1 MKTLS
6 VHEDANID
14 IDKLK
19 TIEQKAYEDTI
30 YSQMQS
36 FRDIYDLAE
45 YCEVPPENI
54 HVLSG
59 NDWYVIL
66 GEHEDYI
73 EIVDMASTGHN
84 LPVNKVLS
92 FMKSFNKEDEPESG
106 ESLNEARGKVKP
118 FTMDARETTS
128 YKLVKALDKA
138 DMLRIDKDEEYI
150 WGNEKF
156 HDIECE
162 VER

>member
-1 MKTLS
+1 MKSIDIT
-6 VHEDANID
+6 EDEVID

-19 TIEQKAYEDTI
+19 AIENKAYEDTI

-36 FRDIYDLAE
+36 FQTIDDLAE
-45 YCEVPPENI
+45 YCEVPEENV

-59 NDWYVIL
+59 DDWYVIL

-92 FMKSFNKEDEPESG
+92 FMKSFE
-106 ESLNEARGKVKP
+106 KP
-118 FTMDARETTS
+118 FTMDARESTS

-138 DMLRIDKDEEYI
+138 DMLKIDRDDEYM

-156 HDIECE
+156 HDIEAE

>member
-1 MKTLS
+1 MKSIDIT
-6 VHEDANID
+6 EDEVID

-19 TIEQKAYEDTI
+19 AIENKAYEDTI

-36 FRDIYDLAE
+36 FQTIDDLAK
-45 YCEVPPENI
+45 YCEVPEENVHI
-54 HVLSG
+54 LSG
-59 NDWYVIL
+59 DDWYVIL
-66 GEHEDYI
+66 GEHKDYI

-84 LPVNKVLS
+84 LPVNKILS
-92 FMKSFNKEDEPESG
+92 FMKSFE
-106 ESLNEARGKVKP
+106 KP
-118 FTMDARETTS
+118 FTMDARESTS

-138 DMLRIDKDEEYI
+138 NMLKIDRDDEYM

-156 HDIECE
+156 HDIEAE

>member
-1 MKTLS
+1 MTSLGIN
-6 VHEDANID
+6 EDKFID
-14 IDKLK
+14 IEKLK
-19 TIEQKAYEDTI
+19 AIEKRAYADTI

-36 FRDIYDLAE
+36 FKTIDDLAE
-45 YCEVPPENI
+45 YCETSKEDVHI
-54 HVLSG
+54 LSG
-59 NDWYVIL
+59 DDWYVIL

-84 LPVNKVLS
+84 LPVNKVLA
-92 FMKSFNKEDEPESG
+92 FMKSFK
-106 ESLNEARGKVKP
+106 KP
-118 FTMDARETTS
+118 FTMDARESTS

-138 DMLRIDKDEEYI
+138 NMLKIDKDDEYM

-162 VER
+162 VEE

>member
-1 MKTLS
+1 MTSLGIN
-6 VHEDANID
+6 EDKFID
-14 IDKLK
+14 IEKLK
-19 TIEQKAYEDTI
+19 AIEKRAYADTI

-36 FRDIYDLAE
+36 FKTIDDLAE
-45 YCEVPPENI
+45 YCETSKEDVHI
-54 HVLSG
+54 LSG
-59 NDWYVIL
+59 DDWYVIL

-84 LPVNKVLS
+84 LPVNKVLA
-92 FMKSFNKEDEPESG
+92 FMKSFN
-106 ESLNEARGKVKP
+106 KP
-118 FTMDARETTS
+118 FTMDARESTS

-138 DMLRIDKDEEYI
+138 NMLKIDKDDEYM

-162 VER
+162 VEK

>member
-1 MKTLS
+1 MKSIDIT
-6 VHEDANID
+6 EDEVID

-19 TIEQKAYEDTI
+19 AIENKAYADTI

-36 FRDIYDLAE
+36 FQTMDDLAK
-45 YCEVPPENI
+45 YCEVPEENV

-59 NDWYVIL
+59 DDWYVIL

-92 FMKSFNKEDEPESG
+92 FMKSFD
-106 ESLNEARGKVKP
+106 KP
-118 FTMDARETTS
+118 FTMDARESTS

-138 DMLRIDKDEEYI
+138 DMLKIDRDDEYM

-156 HDIECE
+156 HDIEAE
-162 VER
+162 VKR

>member
-1 MKTLS
+1 MTSLGIN
-6 VHEDANID
+6 EDKFID
-14 IDKLK
+14 IEKLK
-19 TIEQKAYEDTI
+19 AIEKRAYADTI

-36 FRDIYDLAE
+36 FQTIDDLAE
-45 YCEVPPENI
+45 YCETSKEDVHI
-54 HVLSG
+54 LSG
-59 NDWYVIL
+59 DDWYVIL

-84 LPVNKVLS
+84 LPVNKVLA
-92 FMKSFNKEDEPESG
+92 FMKSFN
-106 ESLNEARGKVKP
+106 KP
-118 FTMDARETTS
+118 FTMDARESTS

-138 DMLRIDKDEEYI
+138 NMLKIDKDDEYM

-162 VER
+162 VEK

>member
-1 MKTLS
+1 MKVLT
-6 VHEDANID
+6 VHEDSSID

-19 TIEQKAYEDTI
+19 SIEKKAYADTI

-36 FRDIYDLAE
+36 FQTMDDLAE
-45 YCEVPPENI
+45 YCEVPEENVHI
-54 HVLSG
+54 LSG
-59 NDWYVIL
+59 DDWYVIL

-84 LPVNKVLS
+84 LPVNKVLA
-92 FMKSFNKEDEPESG
+92 FMKSFN
-106 ESLNEARGKVKP
+106 KP
-118 FTMDARETTS
+118 FTMDARESTS

-138 DMLRIDKDEEYI
+138 NMLKIDKDDEYM

-162 VER
+162 VEE

>member
-1 MKTLS
+1 MTSLGIN
-6 VHEDANID
+6 EDKFID
-14 IDKLK
+14 IEKLK
-19 TIEQKAYEDTI
+19 AIEKRAYADTI

-36 FRDIYDLAE
+36 FKTIDDLAE
-45 YCEVPPENI
+45 YCETSKEDVHI
-54 HVLSG
+54 LSG
-59 NDWYVIL
+59 DDWYVIL

-84 LPVNKVLS
+84 LPVNKVLA
-92 FMKSFNKEDEPESG
+92 FMKSFN
-106 ESLNEARGKVKP
+106 KP
-118 FTMDARETTS
+118 FTMDARESTS

-138 DMLRIDKDEEYI
+138 NMLKIDKDDEYM

-162 VER
+162 VEE